1 MGRTLV
7 VRLLGD
13 LAIGALALLVV
24 ACNRGGDQTSTDVSE
39 VSPTA
44 SATATT
50 TSMEPEPTPT
60 VSAEDEITAAY
71 TRYWEAYGQ
80 ALLNLD
86 PSLAEGVAS
95 GQELQR
101 IREEIET
108 FRSQGVALRV
118 VVEHNPVIHE
128 ASESSATLL
137 DEMVNNSFYVDPE
150 TKEPP
155 VASGSGEILRDTF
168 YFEKMNGQ
176 WMVVRSTRQR

>member
-1 MGRTLV
+1 MGRTLL
-7 VRLLGD
+7 VRLWGE

-24 ACNRGGDQTSTDVSE
+24 ACNGRGDQASTEVSE
-39 VSPTA
+39 ASPTA

-50 TSMEPEPTPT
+50 TMEPKPTPT
-60 VSAEDEITAAY
+60 VSVEDEITAAY
-71 TRYWEAYGQ
+71 IRYWEAYGQ

-95 GQELQR
+95 GQELER

-118 VVEHNPVIHE
+118 VVEHNPVILE
-128 ASESSATLL
+128 ASESSATLF

-168 YFEKMNGQ
+168 YFERMDGQ
-176 WMVVRSTRQR
+176 WMVARSTRQR